1 MIEYHDNL
9 ARFGFDKP
17 AFVRSLITDEYRFTI
32 YKNEPFGELYH
43 FKSDPFETT
52 NLFENP
58 QYRNVRNELT
68 ERLINQMMENIDKSP
83 MPKRLA

>member
-1 MIEYHDNL
+1 MPLVLTQTDRNINNVTEYEYS
-9 ARFGFDKP
+9 DK
-17 AFVRSLITDEYRFTI
+17 
-32 YKNEPFGELYH
+32 FGELYH